1 MEIKSFL
8 GFEDVSSKYFSSV
21 ISHVHWVYCAY
32 ILLKSIPLDK
42 PPDEKDSIAERKLIV
57 DRTIK
62 KQNLSNL
69 NHLLT
74 QINGI
79 QRLKNSIKEALSDSL
94 SCECTIIKGLMR
106 V

>member
-1 MEIKSFL
+1 MFL
-8 GFEDVSSKYFSSV
+8 GFEDVSSNRFSSV
-21 ISHVHWVYCAY
+21 VSHVHWVYCAY

-42 PPDEKDSIAERKLIV
+42 PPDEKDSVAERKLIV

-62 KQNLSNL
+62 KQNISNL

-74 QINGI
+74 KINGI
-79 QRLKNSIKEALSDSL
+79 KRLKNNIKEALSGSL
-94 SCECTIIKGLMR
+94 SCECPIISGLMQ